1 MNPAGFR
8 PQSIFSRWQ
17 QLKKKKSPPYRPQ
30 APKTQQAL
38 CCVSRAPKTECFWSE
53 TIREIQFQSEVKIL
67 ETMSFNSQSTPVN
80 KFSPVIALQLMM
92 HQWWVLI
99 SSRPSAYRTQRTHPL
114 RFLLLNRQIPPN
126 LNQTKS
132 VLLYLQLGQISPREW
147 LPLTAHLVNPACWQT
162 PTTLRRLTS
171 GRRKEW
177 WWWLD

>member
-1 MNPAGFR
+1 MAAA
-8 PQSIFSRWQ
+8 
-17 QLKKKKSPPYRPQ
+17 KKKKVTSISASSSKNP
-30 APKTQQAL
+30 TSAL
-38 CCVSRAPKTECFWSE
+38 LRQSCSKKTECFWSE

-126 LNQTKS
+126 LSQTKS
-132 VLLYLQLGQISPREW
+132 VLLCLQLGQISPPEW

>member
-1 MNPAGFR
+1 MAAA
-8 PQSIFSRWQ
+8 
-17 QLKKKKSPPYRPQ
+17 KKKKSPPYRPQ

-53 TIREIQFQSEVKIL
+53 TIGEIQFQSEVKIL

-99 SSRPSAYRTQRTHPL
+99 SSRPSAYRTQRTHQL